1 MMMMKWA
8 RWSSPMSEKGR
19 QTVPSLNYT
28 IMFAMCV
35 PSKALLNEIQYHI
48 FFFAEKFKKVRTSL
62 YGEIYT

>member
-1 MMMMKWA
+1 
-8 RWSSPMSEKGR
+8 MSEKGR

-48 FFFAEKFKKVRTSL
+48 NFCCREIKKRFEQVYTVKYIR
-62 YGEIYT
+62 EIQ